1 MIPGSY
7 SIFLALV
14 SSIQGGLVRN
24 ILAGGLAGDTIDQAR
39 ITLSSNLESDSSEMD
54 KTSAKGDVKVIS

>member
-1 MIPGSY
+1 M
-7 SIFLALV
+7 
-14 SSIQGGLVRN
+14 RN

-39 ITLSSNLESDSSEMD
+39 IILSSNLESDSSEMD